1 MSDNEPRIEFEASK
15 GVSLLNALGQE
26 LEKPTRDS
34 IAAEIADIV
43 VQRYKDSFLSTAN
56 SITGTGLNSIESR
69 HLSDGVYGI
78 YMADYLEHVDKGT
91 TSGTFPQMNNRL
103 KAAANEY
110 GMDPRFLA
118 NLIFKK
124 GTKPHPFKRS
134 ALQPL
139 QQIAEDIAE
148 QEIAEALEKAMD
160 DMSGGRQPRM

>member
-1 MSDNEPRIEFEASK
+1 MPRIEFEASK

-91 TSGTFPQMNNRL
+91 NSGYFPRISNRL

-118 NLIFKK
+118 IVIFRK
-124 GTKPHPFKRS
+124 GTKPHPFKRP

-148 QEIAEALEKAMD
+148 QEMAEALERAMD
-160 DMSGGRQPRM
+160 DMSGGRQTRM